1 MKELVIR
8 QETAADYD
16 SVSKVIE
23 KAFRNEEYSDQK
35 EHLLVDRLR
44 KSEAFIPELS
54 LVADYQGEII
64 GHILLTRIK
73 IKSDDRSFESLALA
87 PVSVMPNYQNM
98 GIGGKLIKQAHKIA
112 KALRHKSIVVLGH
125 EAYYPKFGYE
135 LASKYGI
142 EIPFEAP
149 DENCMVVELV
159 EDGLQGVS
167 GMVEYAG
174 EFYE

>member
-8 QETAADYD
+8 QETVADYD
-16 SVSKVIE
+16 RVSEIIE
-23 KAFRNEEYSDQK
+23 EAFRNEEYSDQK
-35 EHLLVDRLR
+35 EHILVDSLR

-54 LVADYQGEII
+54 LIAEYQGTII

-73 IKSDDRSFESLALA
+73 IRRDDKSFESLALA
-87 PVSVMPNYQNM
+87 PVSVAPNYQNM
-98 GIGGKLIKQAHKIA
+98 GVGGKLIKQAHKIV
-112 KALRHKSIVVLGH
+112 KALHYKSIVVLGH

-135 LASKYGI
+135 LAGKYGI
-142 EIPFEAP
+142 KIPFEAP
-149 DENCMVVELV
+149 DENCMVIELV

-167 GMVEYAG
+167 GIVEYAG